1 MMQLQK
7 GLRQFTDGAA
17 AFMLAALFAVFL
29 VQIAARYL
37 FDVPM
42 GWTVEV
48 CLTLWL
54 WLVFWGGAF
63 CLRPSDHI
71 RFDVLY
77 LSVSRPTQRIFGAL
91 AALLIVAAFAVS
103 FLPTVDYVWFYKI
116 KRSNTLGIRLHY
128 VFSIYLLFMI
138 VIIARYGNVLV
149 RFLRGVP
156 DVEGKVTSYQ
166 HHDEGSVT

>member
-149 RFLRGVP
+149 RFLRGMP

>member
-17 AFMLAALFAVFL
+17 ALMLAALFAVFL

-37 FDVPM
+37 LDVPM

-63 CLRPSDHI
+63 CLHPSDHI

-138 VIIARYGNVLV
+138 VIIARYGNVLL

>member
-7 GLRQFTDGAA
+7 GLRQITDGAA

-149 RFLRGVP
+149 RFLRGMP